1 MGKGWWMALAVAL
14 GCVAVGVAL
23 GEPGQV
29 LMQAASVCL
38 ACMGIG

>member
-1 MGKGWWMALAVAL
+1 MGVTGALLAL
-14 GCVAVGVAL
+14 GIAL

-29 LMQAASVCL
+29 LMHAASVCL